1 MEFKGIDK
9 AVDNSHSV
17 TVGNTKYS
25 TYHMTEHPQQQTVLN
40 YSVVGLILVFLI
52 VCIGIVVYNR
62 K

>member
-9 AVDNSHSV
+9 AVNSSHSV

-25 TYHMTEHPQQQTVLN
+25 TYHITKHPKQQTVLN
-40 YSVVGLILVFLI
+40 YSIIGVILVFLI
-52 VCIGIVVYNR
+52 VCIVIVVYR

>member
-9 AVDNSHSV
+9 AVNSSHSV

-25 TYHMTEHPQQQTVLN
+25 TYHMTERSQQQTVLN

-52 VCIGIVVYNR
+52 VCIGIVVYN
-62 K
+62 KK

>member
-25 TYHMTEHPQQQTVLN
+25 IVLLMRCS
-40 YSVVGLILVFLI
+40 YVEYYKSVSYRYVIHFR
-52 VCIGIVVYNR
+52 NT
-62 K
+62 

>member
-9 AVDNSHSV
+9 AVNSSHSV
-17 TVGNTKYS
+17 TFGNIKYS

-40 YSVVGLILVFLI
+40 YSTIGVILVFLI
-52 VCIGIVVYNR
+52 VCIVIVVYR

>member
-9 AVDNSHSV
+9 AVNSSHSV

-25 TYHMTEHPQQQTVLN
+25 AYHMTEHPQQQNVLN

-52 VCIGIVVYNR
+52 VCIGIVMYNN

>member
-9 AVDNSHSV
+9 AVNSSHSV

-25 TYHMTEHPQQQTVLN
+25 TYHMTEHSQQQNVLN

-52 VCIGIVVYNR
+52 VCIGIVMYNR